1 MMQVM
6 RVMMTAIVV
15 AAMVV
20 ACAPLVV
27 GQEAAGDTATPQTPA
42 PQEAA
47 GEAAADGD
55 DDAAPQEAAGDA
67 AADGDDDAAPQEAA
81 GEPAA
86 DGDDDAAPQEA
97 AGEAAAAGTDRVT
110 DGLVA
115 LYLFDEALADVLIS
129 DRVRPAD
136 GLELL
141 VRPGEPVPMVALR
154 DGAVHFEP
162 AADGD
167 EAGAKAAADD
177 EIPGVFSVSPAAELV
192 QTLISSSRLTIE
204 AWLTPA
210 TDTAEGPARI
220 VSISRDFVDRN
231 ITLGQT
237 HDHYILRLRTSG
249 TNIQGWPELEGPE
262 GTLVAG
268 ELQHLVVTFDGWTTV
283 MYLDGEPIADTEHF
297 GGTLEGWD
305 DTMPLILG
313 NELTGER
320 LWPGSIHLVAIYSHA
335 LTPEQVQTN
344 YEAGL

>member
-1 MMQVM
+1 
-6 RVMMTAIVV
+6 
-15 AAMVV
+15 
-20 ACAPLVV
+20 VV
-27 GQEAAGDTATPQTPA
+27 GQETAGDIATPQTPA

-55 DDAAPQEAAGDA
+55 DDAAPQEAAGEAAAADGDDDAAGDA
-67 AADGDDDAAPQEAA
+67 AADDGDDDAAPQEAA
-81 GEPAA
+81 GDAAA
-86 DGDDDAAPQEA
+86 DDDDAA

-192 QTLISSSRLTIE
+192 QTLSSSSRLTIE

-335 LTPEQVQTN
+335 LTPEQVLSN
-344 YEAGL
+344 YEAGF